1 MLPIDV
7 DSDAGI
13 GGTTAEQ
20 RFGPDALLLCGFL
33 PSESDAVRALLGDLG
48 ADFIRVVQL
57 EDGMRGLTLGQAL
70 QAEQPSRPVRPA
82 LGVPRILFMSGMSSQ
97 EVSMFID
104 AFLECD
110 LGPPP
115 MFAAAV
121 PRSVDKTLEQL
132 FDEISGDHERLSQLK
147 AERAAAAAA
156 RAASA

>member
-1 MLPIDV
+1 MLPIDP
-7 DSDAGI
+7 DSEEGL

-33 PSESDAVRALLGDLG
+33 PSEGDAVRALLADLG
-48 ADFIRVVQL
+48 ADFIRVLQL
-57 EDGMRGLTLGQAL
+57 EEGMQFLTLGQAL
-70 QAEQPSRPVRPA
+70 VAEQPARPLRPA

-110 LGPPP
+110 LGPAP

-121 PRSVDKTLEQL
+121 PRSVDKTLSHL
-132 FDEISGDHERLSQLK
+132 FEEISGDHERLAQLK
-147 AERAAAAAA
+147 AERAA
-156 RAASA
+156 SQ

>member
-1 MLPIDV
+1 MLPIDP
-7 DSDAGI
+7 DSDEGI

-33 PSESDAVRALLGDLG
+33 PSEGDAVRALLSDLG
-48 ADFIRVVQL
+48 SDFIRVLQL
-57 EDGMRGLTLGQAL
+57 EEGMQFLTLGQAL
-70 QAEQPSRPVRPA
+70 MTDPPARPVRPA

-110 LGPPP
+110 LGPVP

-121 PRSVDKTLEQL
+121 PRSVDKTLSQL
-132 FDEISGDHERLSQLK
+132 FEEISGDHERLAQLK
-147 AERAAAAAA
+147 AERAA
-156 RAASA
+156 SQ